1 MGKIGITVT
10 DGAGEVHELTDTEVY
25 ELRSMVSG
33 AVNEGLYNEQ
43 EAVLHLLRILAPPY
57 LRQEDETEEHHEPW
71 TVAEAKRR
79 L

>member
-10 DGAGEVHELTDTEVY
+10 DGAGEIHELTDTEVY

-33 AVNEGLYNEQ
+33 AVNEGLYNER

-57 LRQEDETEEHHEPW
+57 LRREDETEEEHEPW
-71 TVAEAKRR
+71 TVAEAERR